1 MKRLILLLF
10 STIISLAILAQNEAF
25 VVEQKNGLA
34 DIFKVTENIRVKHEK
49 DSVFIVYGDS
59 LGESYA
65 RSDIKR
71 IRFNEEKVLVD
82 SVERAALVAL
92 YKATDGDNWTNNTN
106 WCSDKP
112 ISEWYGV
119 GRYFDNLSLELYF
132 NNLKGQLPLEFT
144 NLKNLYSLTLGQNQ
158 LSGEIPKE
166 LGNLKK
172 LEWLTLFQNQLSGEI
187 PKELGNLKKV
197 KYFNLAYNELTGSIP
212 PELGNLHNVEELQV
226 YYNNLSGQIPA

>member
-10 STIISLAILAQNEAF
+10 STIISLDTLAQNEAF

-92 YKATDGDNWTNNTN
+92 YKAQMAIIGPTIPTGVL
-106 WCSDKP
+106 
-112 ISEWYGV
+112 ISQFRSGMEWE
-119 GRYFDNLSLELYF
+119 D
-132 NNLKGQLPLEFT
+132 T
-144 NLKNLYSLTLGQNQ
+144 
-158 LSGEIPKE
+158 
-166 LGNLKK
+166 
-172 LEWLTLFQNQLSGEI
+172 
-187 PKELGNLKKV
+187 
-197 KYFNLAYNELTGSIP
+197 SIIY
-212 PELGNLHNVEELQV
+212 H
-226 YYNNLSGQIPA
+226 

>member
-172 LEWLTLFQNQLSGEI
+172 
-187 PKELGNLKKV
+187 V

-226 YYNNLSGQIPA
+226 FYNNLSGQIPAELFNLTNLK